1 MQVDNTESLEVNNYK
16 LFIATVNMLKYSQ
29 GFYSRIA
36 RDLDEM
42 TSEQRQEIIDYFNS
56 LDVKFKDTLDV
67 VMFLEQ

>member
-1 MQVDNTESLEVNNYK
+1 MQVDNTENLEVNNYK
-16 LFIATVNMLKYSQ
+16 LFIATVNMFKHSQ

-42 TSEQRQEIIDYFNS
+42 TSEQRQEVIDYFNS

>member
-1 MQVDNTESLEVNNYK
+1 MQIDNTENLEVNNYK
-16 LFIATVNMLKYSQ
+16 LFIATVNTFKYSQ

-42 TSEQRQEIIDYFNS
+42 TSEQRQEVIDYFNN

>member
-16 LFIATVNMLKYSQ
+16 LFIATVNTLKYSQ
-29 GFYSRIA
+29 GFYSGIA
-36 RDLDEM
+36 RALDEM
-42 TSEQRQEIIDYFNS
+42 TSEQRQEVIDYFNN

>member
-1 MQVDNTESLEVNNYK
+1 MQVDNTKSLEVNNYK
-16 LFIATVNMLKYSQ
+16 LFIATVNTFKHSQ

-42 TSEQRQEIIDYFNS
+42 TSEQRQEVIGYFNN